1 MRERRGQTMYLRSA
15 ARGFLAFLLLVSALH
30 GYHGWTVT
38 YTSSKV
44 CALRGSTVEVSC
56 SYEYPDKLQ
65 NRSTLVETL
74 WFTKEDHS
82 QPGGLV
88 SDTDYA
94 GRVVHS
100 CEQHSCSL
108 SSCSGNCTLRI
119 RDLRQSDS
127 AEYKVRFITNQPG
140 GEYTGDP
147 GVKLTVTDLKV
158 ERKPYLEC
166 QSMCVLSDHPNYV
179 WYKNGQLAG
188 KGMTYSNNI
197 KKRDS
202 FSCAV
207 EGSERFHSPL
217 VSSTIVGVKGNPNL
231 CNKVT
236 YSTRTMC
243 VLQGTSV
250 DISCT
255 YSRGL
260 QLNEE
265 YWYAWSNNNEDLQK
279 DSEYKG
285 RVEYPVKEKGRS
297 TLKITDLRDTDSAEY
312 RFKYKSRSHEWKS
325 ALHGTTLTVTGLR
338 VEGAAV
344 APVTE
349 GQRVTLSCSARC
361 LLPGQTS
368 YIWYH
373 NKGPVAEP
381 ESTMNKL
388 VLDPVS
394 LQHAGNY
401 SCSVRGYPH
410 QSPEETLTVSY
421 APKTTSVTVSPSGEE
436 EEGSS
441 VTLSCSSEAKPEA
454 NSPVE
459 EPGQNLTTAVITS
472 ELGEIATPSL
482 LTAVALGTTAVLLTI
497 IALLVV
503 LWMRRKMA
511 SGKASGPAGRPDTT
525 EALPV
530 YENASALT
538 NRPAPAAQREPIE
551 RQEELHYGDIQH
563 PHHSEMQEAPRC
575 LAGSLLQ
582 SDQTHQVVYSGLNFK
597 GPDAVLEL
605 TVLPVTAPSGLNQ

>member
-1 MRERRGQTMYLRSA
+1 MYLYYSFIRVFKYLCRERERRGQTMYLRSA

-30 GYHGWTVT
+30 GYHDWTVT
-38 YTSSKV
+38 YTSSTV

-65 NRSTLVETL
+65 NRSTPVETL

-94 GRVVHS
+94 GRVERS
-100 CEQHSCSL
+100 CEEHSCSL

-158 ERKPYLEC
+158 KVPHWIRLWKYLEC
-166 QSMCVLSDHPNYV
+166 Q
-179 WYKNGQLAG
+179 
-188 KGMTYSNNI
+188 KG
-197 KKRDS
+197 DS
-202 FSCAV
+202 VSCAV

-217 VSSTIVGVKGNPNL
+217 VCAKGIKNL

-255 YSRGL
+255 YSTYRGL
-260 QLNEE
+260 KLKEK
-265 YWYAWSNNNEDLQK
+265 YWYAWSNNNEPTDLQK

-285 RVEYPVKEKGRS
+285 RVQYPVKERGGS

-312 RFKYKSRSHEWKS
+312 RFKYKSKSHEWKS

-349 GQRVTLSCSARC
+349 GQRVTLSCSTRC

-388 VLDPVS
+388 VLDPVG
-394 LQHAGNY
+394 LQHAGSY

-410 QSPEETLTVSY
+410 QSPEETLTVSCIMCI
-421 APKTTSVTVSPSGEE
+421 
-436 EEGSS
+436 
-441 VTLSCSSEAKPEA
+441 LC
-454 NSPVE
+454 
-459 EPGQNLTTAVITS
+459 
-472 ELGEIATPSL
+472 
-482 LTAVALGTTAVLLTI
+482 
-497 IALLVV
+497 
-503 LWMRRKMA
+503 R
-511 SGKASGPAGRPDTT
+511 D
-525 EALPV
+525 
-530 YENASALT
+530 
-538 NRPAPAAQREPIE
+538 
-551 RQEELHYGDIQH
+551 
-563 PHHSEMQEAPRC
+563 
-575 LAGSLLQ
+575 
-582 SDQTHQVVYSGLNFK
+582 
-597 GPDAVLEL
+597 
-605 TVLPVTAPSGLNQ
+605 

>member
-1 MRERRGQTMYLRSA
+1 MYLRSA
-15 ARGFLAFLLLVSALH
+15 ERGFLAFLLLVSALH
-30 GYHGWTVT
+30 GYHDWTVT

-44 CALRGSTVEVSC
+44 CALRGSTVELSC

-65 NRSTLVETL
+65 NRSTPVETL

-94 GRVVHS
+94 GRVERS
-100 CEQHSCSL
+100 CEEHSCSL

-158 ERKPYLEC
+158 KVPHWTRWWKYLEC

-179 WYKNGQLAG
+179 WYKNGQHAESL
-188 KGMTYSNNI
+188 TTIFYI
-197 KKRDS
+197 KEGES

-217 VSSTIVGVKGNPNL
+217 VCVKGNQNL

-260 QLNEE
+260 KLKEK
-265 YWYAWSNNNEDLQK
+265 YWYAWSNNNKPTDLQK

-285 RVEYPVKEKGRS
+285 RVEYPVKERGGS

-349 GQRVTLSCSARC
+349 GQRVTLSCSTRC
-361 LLPGQTS
+361 LLPGQPS
-368 YIWYH
+368 YTWYH

-401 SCSVRGYPH
+401 SCSVRGYRH

-421 APKTTSVTVSPSGEE
+421 APKTTSVTASPSGEK

-454 NSPVE
+454 NSSSVE
-459 EPGQNLTTAVITS
+459 EPGQILTTAVITS

-497 IALLVV
+497 ITLLVV

-575 LAGSLLQ
+575 LAGSLVQ
-582 SDQTHQVVYSGLNFK
+582 SDQTQQVVYSGVNLK